1 MSTDFATGHAPVAP
15 PGPAAVLV
23 QRLGEEVEG
32 WRHILATATT
42 AEQRAP
48 SGWSVVEHAERVC
61 DLWRARAE
69 QIDAMRIERRPLLDR
84 VLIDAPHARV
94 AGIATVGTRLAIEAD
109 HLGRVGAA
117 VPASDWDRTDPR
129 SGQPVTV
136 AALVGECLTESNRR
150 LAAASRLV
158 EQQQT

>member
-1 MSTDFATGHAPVAP
+1 MSTDFATGHAPVVP
-15 PGPAAVLV
+15 PGPAAALV
-23 QRLGEEVEG
+23 QRLGEEVDA
-32 WRHILATATT
+32 WSHILAIVTS

-48 SGWSVVEHAERVC
+48 SGWSAVEHAVRVC

-69 QIDAMRIERRPLLDR
+69 QIDAMRRDRRPLLDR
-84 VLIDAPHARV
+84 ALIDAPHARV

-117 VPASDWDRTDPR
+117 VPASDWDRTDLRP
-129 SGQPVTV
+129 GQPVTV
-136 AALVGECLTESNRR
+136 AALFGECLTESNRR
-150 LAAASRLV
+150 LAAAGRLA